1 MDSSLGEASRRAET
15 VCVQCRCRGGGLFQ
29 PGMKWKIAGLQ
40 GGKQRTEG
48 GPDAGGGT
56 AEAAADGAGDV
67 VEATADGAGDDLVE
81 CVSPR
86 TGGWQHALTWPVSVF
101 IPPIAVHN
109 GPASPHGSPV
119 TGWVLGSVPRASHCS
134 DTYCRLCPGHS
145 RATPAPRGGGG
156 RGGPSP

>member
-15 VCVQCRCRGGGLFQ
+15 VWAAYSVGVEVVVFFHFQ

-67 VEATADGAGDDLVE
+67 IEATADGAGDDLVGQ
-81 CVSPR
+81 SAH
-86 TGGWQHALTWPVSVF
+86 GWLAAYALTWPVSVF
-101 IPPIAVHN
+101 IPPTPLPRSV
-109 GPASPHGSPV
+109 ASRV
-119 TGWVLGSVPRASHCS
+119 
-134 DTYCRLCPGHS
+134 
-145 RATPAPRGGGG
+145 PAPRAPALT
-156 RGGPSP
+156 RGAQRTGQPARLARDWMGVGVSPARVALQ